1 MAKRVS
7 IPSKHVELKLV
18 GPRDALLVPRVQR
31 LTANADIPTTQTD
44 ELGNSEHVGT
54 SKDMPNITLTFQA
67 LDVGHKIV
75 SILTGTSISG
85 YPVGGVNISKNAKDF
100 DAIGLIK
107 DETIA
112 DYVKT
117 MHLRKLTLQTVALNY
132 TVDGDSTEE
141 YTAVGTS
148 KRWFKNDVIVEKFA
162 SGGGTALTLAYTPVA
177 LKNGDNALSVIQDSV
192 YLDEVA
198 AAPGVGEYSLVGAAL
213 TLGAAYVSQVIVAYQ
228 YTHPTLGWTDIS
240 DLTMPAAIKG
250 KDVPVLIQA
259 NSVGRVQS
267 LTINAAFN
275 PAAVREMGNRNI
287 VGYTFPV
294 PEVTGTITVLDTDT
308 ELIQLFTSGLSM
320 DTEYEIGNCTATGI
334 SLIVKMY
341 DPADCVEPYLVRKT
355 VLLDKVSITSDGFT
369 SNINDNAQQTF
380 DWRSETG
387 NLVVY
392 SGAMPG

>member
-7 IPSKHVELKLV
+7 IPSKHVELKII
-18 GPRDALLVPRVQR
+18 GERDALLVPRVQR
-31 LTANADIPTTQTD
+31 LTANADIPTNQVD

-54 SKDMPNITLTFQA
+54 SKDMPNVTLTFQ
-67 LDVGHKIV
+67 LFDVGHKVV

-85 YPVGGVNISKNAKDF
+85 YPAGGVNLTANAKAF
-100 DAIGLIK
+100 DALGLIK
-107 DETIA
+107 DETVA

-141 YTAVGTS
+141 YTSIGTS

-162 SGGGTALTLAYTPVA
+162 SGGGPDLVLANSPVV
-177 LKNGDNALSVIQDSV
+177 LKNGDYALSVIQDGV

-198 AAPGVGEYSLVGAAL
+198 GTPGAGEYQIVGTAL
-213 TLGAAYVSQVIVAYQ
+213 TLGGVYTYQTIVVYQ
-228 YTHPTLGWTDIS
+228 FTHPTLSWSDVS
-240 DLTMPAAIKG
+240 DLTMPASIKG
-250 KDVPVLIQA
+250 KDVPILIQA
-259 NSVGRVQS
+259 NNIERVQS

-287 VGYTFPV
+287 VGYTYPV

-308 ELIQLFTSGLSM
+308 ELIKLFTSGDVS
-320 DTEYEIGNCTATGI
+320 DTEYETGNCTATGI
-334 SLIVKMY
+334 SLIVKLY
-341 DPADCVEPYLVRKT
+341 DPADCVAPYLVRKT
-355 VLLDKVSITSDGFT
+355 VLLDKISITSDGFT
-369 SNINDNAQQTF
+369 SNVNDNAQQTF

-387 NLVVY
+387 NLVIY